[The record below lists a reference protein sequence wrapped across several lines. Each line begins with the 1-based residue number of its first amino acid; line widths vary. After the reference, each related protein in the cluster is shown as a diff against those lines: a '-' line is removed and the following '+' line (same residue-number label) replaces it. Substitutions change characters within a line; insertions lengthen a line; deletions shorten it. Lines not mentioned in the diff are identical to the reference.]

1 MDNALGKLFRCLM
14 DTTWTGRGNF
24 QEAIDSVLKAEST
37 GVPVLSRH
45 GDYLPA
51 LKQCVMSVFFSFSNP
66 EPSGSLRNARESLL
80 SGREEFN
87 MIASQT
93 NLVEKR
99 RAAES

>member
-1 MDNALGKLFRCLM
+1 MDSALGKLSCCLM

-24 QEAIDSVLKAEST
+24 QEAIDFLLKAESP
-37 GVPVLSRH
+37 GVQVLLRH

-80 SGREEFN
+80 SGREGLN
-87 MIASQT
+87 VIVPQT

-99 RAAES
+99 RAA